1 MAIDFVAGDLNVT
14 QIKVVGCGG
23 GGNNAVNTMVSAG
36 LKGVEFIA
44 INTDKQA
51 LLTSEADV
59 KIQIGEKITKGLG
72 AGANPEIGAKAAEES
87 LEEISQVLKGADMV
101 FVTAGMGGGTGTGS
115 APVVAKLARE
125 MGILTV
131 GVVTKPFSFEGQLR
145 AKNAASGIENLKDSV
160 DTLITIPNDKLFD
173 IAQKN
178 TSLTDAFGVAN
189 DILRQGV
196 QSISD
201 IITGHGFIN
210 LDFADVKTIMKDSGY
225 AHMGIGRAKGDN
237 RAEDAAL
244 AAINSPILETS
255 IDGARGVLLKISGSS
270 LGILEVRQAAELIQ
284 QYVDPSANIIFG
296 ATMDET
302 LGEEIEITVIAT
314 GFDTKK
320 GPKIGS
326 GFGLD
331 KKPGVAPTGQ
341 YVRPESEGSS
351 IFDKIKQENAEKESA
366 KAEEADDEYEIPNFL
381 KWNKN

>member
-1 MAIDFVAGDLNVT
+1 M
-14 QIKVVGCGG
+14 
-23 GGNNAVNTMVSAG
+23 
-36 LKGVEFIA
+36 
-44 INTDKQA
+44 
-51 LLTSEADV
+51 
-59 KIQIGEKITKGLG
+59 
-72 AGANPEIGAKAAEES
+72 
-87 LEEISQVLKGADMV
+87 
-101 FVTAGMGGGTGTGS
+101 
-115 APVVAKLARE
+115 
-125 MGILTV
+125 
-131 GVVTKPFSFEGQLR
+131 
-145 AKNAASGIENLKDSV
+145 
-160 DTLITIPNDKLFD
+160 
-173 IAQKN
+173 
-178 TSLTDAFGVAN
+178 AN

-237 RAEDAAL
+237 RAEEAAL